1 MRQHPGGQRLG
12 RGAGDDGHHSLVE
25 YLAVV
30 QLRGDTVHGGTGK
43 LATLV
48 NGPLVR
54 VQPGEGGQQAGVDVD
69 QPPVVMRHKPWCED
83 AHEPSQ
89 HHQRGV
95 KTIDFGHQR
104 RVKRLAAGKGFVVDH
119 GSGQAMAAGKG
130 QTGGIGLVA
139 QHCGHAGTHALCPLA
154 LLGDAHKGLHV
165 GAAARDQNDDVFHD
179 LTECNDPPM
188 NAAYSPALRP
198 LSPAESRVLGTLME
212 KARTVPDSYPLS
224 MQALLTGC
232 NQKTTRDPVMNLTEG
247 QVAEALDELKALAL
261 VVEQSGARVPRYS
274 HNFQRVV
281 GVPEQAAALLGLLML
296 RGPQT
301 AGELRINSERWH
313 RFADISSVDAFLEE
327 LQDRSTD
334 KGGPLVVK
342 LPRAPGTREQRWAH
356 LLCGEVDLTQT
367 PTGPTSSAATEDEV
381 IALTRRV
388 ATLESEV
395 ASLQR
400 TLAQLCEQ
408 LGVTPS

>member
-1 MRQHPGGQRLG
+1 MTASNP
-12 RGAGDDGHHSLVE
+12 
-25 YLAVV
+25 
-30 QLRGDTVHGGTGK
+30 
-43 LATLV
+43 
-48 NGPLVR
+48 
-54 VQPGEGGQQAGVDVD
+54 
-69 QPPVVMRHKPWCED
+69 
-83 AHEPSQ
+83 
-89 HHQRGV
+89 
-95 KTIDFGHQR
+95 
-104 RVKRLAAGKGFVVDH
+104 
-119 GSGQAMAAGKG
+119 
-130 QTGGIGLVA
+130 
-139 QHCGHAGTHALCPLA
+139 
-154 LLGDAHKGLHV
+154 
-165 GAAARDQNDDVFHD
+165 
-179 LTECNDPPM
+179 
-188 NAAYSPALRP
+188 YSPTLRP

-247 QVAEALDELKALAL
+247 QVAEALDELKGLAL

-327 LQDRSTD
+327 LQDRSAD
-334 KGGPLVVK
+334 KGGALVVK

-356 LLCGEVDLTQT
+356 LLCGEVDLSQA
-367 PTGPTSSAATEDEV
+367 PSGPTSSAATEDEV

-388 ATLESEV
+388 ATLEAEV
-395 ASLQR
+395 ATLQG

-408 LGVTPS
+408 LGVAPG